1 MGRNS
6 GRRKDEEMRMGK
18 PQLVPSGTPWE
29 DAVRGPAA
37 GIHVKCDESVRNAAR
52 GGKRLGG
59 SGPVSRGIRGLHVF
73 IQLEAIERPV
83 LETCDVAG
91 DTMIFKHP
99 FEVGDK
105 AQDKRKEQT
114 DGVGILDQG
123 S

>member
-1 MGRNS
+1 MKKCVWVN
-6 GRRKDEEMRMGK
+6 

-37 GIHVKCDESVRNAAR
+37 GIHVKCDESVRNAAG

-73 IQLEAIERPV
+73 IQIQLEAIERPV